1 MFRQQYKIV
10 VLKYCCRF
18 IQNSSK
24 HFCIYCYLPLA
35 CFCITPFGTCSSP
48 CIKFYRLCSGLYFC
62 FFLQAIHITFPSL
75 QYSALQCS
83 FCTVIRLLVPFH
95 VHIFCLDFFVSSYF
109 EFLVQSFRK
118 LYYMGCQLS
127 VIVKCIKHMLACKFY
142 FIFYFTYHLNH
153 AILIIA
159 ICYCQQTF
167 LLVQDIVTTSHAATS
182 MYLLPYQ
189 WYQWMSDF
197 RAVCWEREGIS
208 VWVEVIT

>member
-10 VLKYCCRF
+10 VSKYCCSF

-62 FFLQAIHITFPSL
+62 LFLQAIQITFPSL

-118 LYYMGCQLS
+118 LYYMGFQLS

-142 FIFYFTYHLNH
+142 FIFYFYLPPKNKYRDLGGLLKKGEGASTVCRFRSGGLAKRGQCSTLFRFKSLALNS
-153 AILIIA
+153 L
-159 ICYCQQTF
+159 TF
-167 LLVQDIVTTSHAATS
+167 PALHSLNQYD
-182 MYLLPYQ
+182 
-189 WYQWMSDF
+189 
-197 RAVCWEREGIS
+197 
-208 VWVEVIT
+208 

>member
-62 FFLQAIHITFPSL
+62 FFLQVIHITFPSF
-75 QYSALQCS
+75 QYSTLQCS

-142 FIFYFTYHLNH
+142 FIFYFYLPLKSCNFDYSN
-153 AILIIA
+153 LL
-159 ICYCQQTF
+159 
-167 LLVQDIVTTSHAATS
+167 LLVD
-182 MYLLPYQ
+182 
-189 WYQWMSDF
+189 
-197 RAVCWEREGIS
+197 IS
-208 VWVEVIT
+208 VGIGHCNHQPCSHINVSVAISMVSMDVRFQSGLLGKRGDQCVG